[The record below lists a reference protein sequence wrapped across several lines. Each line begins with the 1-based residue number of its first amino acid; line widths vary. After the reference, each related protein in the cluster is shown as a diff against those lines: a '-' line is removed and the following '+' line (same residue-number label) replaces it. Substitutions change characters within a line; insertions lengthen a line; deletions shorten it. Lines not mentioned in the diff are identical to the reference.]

1 MNYETID
8 GTATAGQKY
17 TAVSSTL
24 VFRTQETNKTI
35 AVPILNNG
43 FTDGAQSFRVA
54 LSNPTGGAVLGAR
67 TNATVSI
74 ADNDQGVS
82 FLLPPLPA
90 SENAG
95 SVRVQVDRW
104 DDAANPVSVTL
115 FTSDLTGISAV
126 DYTGITNTLTFSPL
140 EAFQFVDIPILN
152 NTTRQENRTF
162 RVHLIDPV
170 NTSLGKAN
178 TVTVTILD
186 NDQGFAF
193 EMASYSVS
201 EDAGVALMDVLR
213 GTDDMSSTLTVEWST
228 ADITAATGT
237 DYTGTNRKLVFAAGD
252 RMQQVAIPILNDGVR
267 EPNKSFRV
275 TLSNPGQGAVLGSR
289 STATVTIVDNDPGVG
304 FEAGSYSVSE
314 NVGTLVVH
322 VLRGTDVSLGA
333 FEVSYATGNLTAA
346 AGEDYEAVSGTLVFG
361 ANETIKAIGV
371 PILRHGRVSNNIT
384 FRIFLSNP
392 TGGASLGRASAT
404 VTIVSPQTP
413 GLIRSVAPPHDTALS
428 IRRQAEL
435 NVLSWD
441 GRGLLQRA
449 DSPLGPWQSMLT
461 ATNPYTV
468 QSRIP
473 ATFYRVALPRPATVY
488 VPSSYNATNPLPL
501 MLLLHGSDTTGSQ
514 QEDYMRFQPLAESAG
529 FLYSYPDGTLDRDHI
544 RFWNATDACCDLY
557 HTGIDDAGYLRSL
570 IEEIGRQLSVD
581 RKRIYL
587 IGHSN
592 GGEMAYRMACQASD
606 LIAGIASLAGP
617 TYLDPSHCQP
627 SQAVNILHIHGT
639 ADESVPY
646 FGGTWPRDPGSR
658 SAQIWA
664 GYNGAGGLETAP
676 APTLDLDLAVPGFDT
691 VVSRYSNAPPGA
703 AVELWT
709 IHGGTHGPSFYVGN
723 SASDFAARVVHW
735 LLAHPKP

>member
-1 MNYETID
+1 MNQILFGILAIALLSVTSGFGQASLQFSATRYTVAENADNAFLTIQRTGEVNSEASVNYETID

-267 EPNKSFRV
+267 DCAPS
-275 TLSNPGQGAVLGSR
+275 LSSARPSR
-289 STATVTIVDNDPGVG
+289 SG
-304 FEAGSYSVSE
+304 
-314 NVGTLVVH
+314 
-322 VLRGTDVSLGA
+322 
-333 FEVSYATGNLTAA
+333 
-346 AGEDYEAVSGTLVFG
+346 
-361 ANETIKAIGV
+361 
-371 PILRHGRVSNNIT
+371 
-384 FRIFLSNP
+384 
-392 TGGASLGRASAT
+392 
-404 VTIVSPQTP
+404 SPQ
-413 GLIRSVAPPHDTALS
+413 
-428 IRRQAEL
+428 
-435 NVLSWD
+435 
-441 GRGLLQRA
+441 
-449 DSPLGPWQSMLT
+449 
-461 ATNPYTV
+461 
-468 QSRIP
+468 
-473 ATFYRVALPRPATVY
+473 
-488 VPSSYNATNPLPL
+488 
-501 MLLLHGSDTTGSQ
+501 
-514 QEDYMRFQPLAESAG
+514 
-529 FLYSYPDGTLDRDHI
+529 
-544 RFWNATDACCDLY
+544 
-557 HTGIDDAGYLRSL
+557 
-570 IEEIGRQLSVD
+570 
-581 RKRIYL
+581 
-587 IGHSN
+587 
-592 GGEMAYRMACQASD
+592 
-606 LIAGIASLAGP
+606 
-617 TYLDPSHCQP
+617 
-627 SQAVNILHIHGT
+627 
-639 ADESVPY
+639 
-646 FGGTWPRDPGSR
+646 
-658 SAQIWA
+658 
-664 GYNGAGGLETAP
+664 
-676 APTLDLDLAVPGFDT
+676 
-691 VVSRYSNAPPGA
+691 
-703 AVELWT
+703 
-709 IHGGTHGPSFYVGN
+709 
-723 SASDFAARVVHW
+723 
-735 LLAHPKP
+735 